1 MEALDEQI
9 NPRTQS
15 LDDQLERT
23 IGIRET
29 ENTRNEDFI
38 KMIKK
43 EVDIFEKHG
52 GRIL

>member
-1 MEALDEQI
+1 MEDVIWLMEALDEQI

-15 LDDQLERT
+15 LDDQLERI
-23 IGIRET
+23 IGMRQT

-43 EVDIFEKHG
+43 RNRYI
-52 GRIL
+52 